1 MQHVGDYEGIL
12 MAVQRGSTKAKQ
24 LAAQL
29 IPKFFKFF
37 PGLASKAASAHFDLL
52 EEEEL
57 GVISAAV
64 RLPGCRSICRL
75 CLGKTFC
82 FPISQAC
89 LWRCIL
95 VNFADSKP
103 LKGDRVEY
111 RL

>member
-12 MAVQRGSTKAKQ
+12 MAVQQGSTKAKQ

-57 GVISAAV
+57 GVISGAPLYFVAFYV
-64 RLPGCRSICRL
+64 SILDNEYLSSLVFGGILPA
-75 CLGKTFC
+75 FC
-82 FPISQAC
+82 CWKATSLSFPP
-89 LWRCIL
+89 
-95 VNFADSKP
+95 F
-103 LKGDRVEY
+103 
-111 RL
+111 